1 MLTDEDTGMV
11 VLSDNCV
18 GESSHVLDT
27 DVGLRRELD
36 PDRTDIG
43 RLAGGRS
50 VLFQHFLRGVR
61 LESQIFAP
69 AGEMVSM

>member
-11 VLSDNCV
+11 VLSDNRV
-18 GESSHVLDT
+18 SESSHVLDT
-27 DVGLRRELD
+27 NVGLRRELN

-50 VLFQHFLRGVR
+50 VLLQHFLGRVR
-61 LESQIFAP
+61 FES
-69 AGEMVSM
+69 